1 MFITYLYK
9 CKPINTIAAEQ
20 LLLDT
25 HSLKTC
31 LLELPSVGAAVVR
44 KAPSSYTKL
53 VAKGMERAELIV
65 KIVMSPH
72 EQAEEFIASYT
83 KLMHEDTDIS
93 NFQKVLEMKGLKR
106 SEQHALIELFKTR
119 VVATSGGDQR
129 QSLSERGLIQPI
141 KKLEKL
147 MRF

>member
-1 MFITYLYK
+1 MNNFCAQSTQ
-9 CKPINTIAAEQ
+9 A
-20 LLLDT
+20 
-25 HSLKTC
+25 S
-31 LLELPSVGAAVVR
+31 SFRSAAVLPVI
-44 KAPSSYTKL
+44 KVTHGVSFSS
-53 VAKGMERAELIV
+53 RHIV
-65 KIVMSPH
+65 H
-72 EQAEEFIASYT
+72 THTQ
-83 KLMHEDTDIS
+83 
-93 NFQKVLEMKGLKR
+93 GLKR

>member
-1 MFITYLYK
+1 MVSHFLPLTLYT
-9 CKPINTIAAEQ
+9 PTTQ
-20 LLLDT
+20 
-25 HSLKTC
+25 
-31 LLELPSVGAAVVR
+31 
-44 KAPSSYTKL
+44 
-53 VAKGMERAELIV
+53 
-65 KIVMSPH
+65 
-72 EQAEEFIASYT
+72 
-83 KLMHEDTDIS
+83 
-93 NFQKVLEMKGLKR
+93 GLKR